1 MILRTRSGGS
11 PVQPDDSDG
20 HAVANRRHH
29 PRAAGAI
36 AAGAVALL
44 VVIPA
49 CSSTSTPTSAS
60 TTTTSPPAATTTT
73 AAPPPVTFQ
82 QGSSAEVAACEADA
96 KVVEVALQAYMAQKG
111 VFPSP
116 PSPWSAATYTAN
128 FEPLTSAS
136 GGGPYM
142 PKAPSTTSYVI
153 EYDSSG
159 DVWVAPPGSYGAVY
173 NPGQSFDANPN
184 ICLASVR

>member
-1 MILRTRSGGS
+1 M
-11 PVQPDDSDG
+11 QPDDSDG

-96 KVVEVALQAYMAQKG
+96 KVLEVALEAYMAEKG
-111 VFPSP
+111 AYPSP

-128 FEPLTSAS
+128 FEPLTSATRRRS
-136 GGGPYM
+136 VP
-142 PKAPSTTSYVI
+142 AEATVH
-153 EYDSSG
+153 
-159 DVWVAPPGSYGAVY
+159 DVLR
-173 NPGQSFDANPN
+173 D
-184 ICLASVR
+184 